1 MLGSERV
8 DPLIPLNAAGLRRFL
23 LLVLLLAGW
32 GGGLAQP
39 LSAIRI
45 AHASP
50 DAPQVDVVVSRQLFL
65 TDVEYGQVTQYRSL
79 PAGQHEISIYPH
91 RLSNAELEE
100 AEGVPALEPITVL
113 VDLGEG
119 EYYTLAVSG
128 FFEPAPAGGVTGSLS
143 VEVNPD
149 TTTIGITGPLGYAQ
163 QFQGDTALSDLPPG
177 DYSIVA
183 QASGYSPANFSITVR
198 EEETATVSISLQ
210 EGESGAQTP
219 EVVEGRSSGVG
230 WRPLELHVF
239 TDALN
244 QVPPPGG
251 ARARVIHLAPTLQ
264 GVDLLAQPVDGSEAV
279 LLAQNLNFPNAGQY
293 VRFPHREY
301 ELQLRVA
308 GAGATLQELGELQI
322 QPGGSYT
329 FLLVQEPE
337 DNIVSLI
344 PVVDQILP
352 VRP

>member
-1 MLGSERV
+1 M
-8 DPLIPLNAAGLRRFL
+8 
-23 LLVLLLAGW
+23 
-32 GGGLAQP
+32 
-39 LSAIRI
+39 

-65 TDVEYGQVTQYRSL
+65 TDVEYCHVTQYRSL
-79 PAGQHEISIYPH
+79 PAGHHEFSIYPH
-91 RLSNAELEE
+91 LLSNAVLEE
-100 AEGVPALEPITVL
+100 AQGVPALEPITVL
-113 VDLGEG
+113 LGLGEG
-119 EYYTLAVSG
+119 EYYELAVSG
-128 FFEPAPAGGVTGSLS
+128 IFDPATAGGATGSLS

-163 QFQGDTALSDLPPG
+163 PFQGDTALSDLAPG

-210 EGESGAQTP
+210 EGESEAQAP

-239 TDALN
+239 ADALN

-264 GVDLLAQPVDGSEAV
+264 GVDLLAQPVDGSEGG
-279 LLAQNLNFPNAGQY
+279 LLAQNLSFP
-293 VRFPHREY
+293 RSEER
-301 ELQLRVA
+301 RV
-308 GAGATLQELGELQI
+308 G
-322 QPGGSYT
+322 
-329 FLLVQEPE
+329 
-337 DNIVSLI
+337 
-344 PVVDQILP
+344 
-352 VRP
+352 